1 MNQFRRRRKVLD
13 MAVSIAASAL
23 TALFV
28 AAHVHGY
35 LRDFSEDG
43 LHERGTC
50 FACGLYR
57 WSHMDDAA
65 FEARELRR
73 AAK

>member
-1 MNQFRRRRKVLD
+1 MNRLRRRRKVLD
-13 MAVSIAASAL
+13 MAVCVAAAAL

-28 AAHVHGY
+28 AAHIHGY
-35 LRDFSEDG
+35 LRDFCEDG

-65 FEARELRR
+65 FEAREMRR
-73 AAK
+73 AHK

>member
-1 MNQFRRRRKVLD
+1 MNQLRRRRKVLD
-13 MAVSIAASAL
+13 IAVCVAAAAL

-35 LRDFSEDG
+35 LRDYSDGG

-50 FACGLYR
+50 TACGLYR
-57 WSHMDDAA
+57 WMHMDDAA
-65 FEARELRR
+65 FEAREMRR
-73 AAK
+73 AHK

>member
-1 MNQFRRRRKVLD
+1 MKPRKIID
-13 MAVSIAASAL
+13 AAICAAL
-23 TALFV
+23 AALAALFV

-35 LRDFSEDG
+35 LCDYSEDG

-50 FACGLYR
+50 GACGFYR
-57 WSHMDDAA
+57 WTHMGDAA

>member
-1 MNQFRRRRKVLD
+1 MNPRKVFDAALC
-13 MAVSIAASAL
+13 AVCAAFA
-23 TALFV
+23 ALFF
-28 AAHVHGY
+28 AAMAHGY
-35 LRDFSEDG
+35 IRDMRDDG

-50 FACGLYR
+50 GMCGFYR
-57 WSHMDDAA
+57 WMHSDDAA

>member
-1 MNQFRRRRKVLD
+1 MNPRKVLD
-13 MAVSIAASAL
+13 TAICAVCAAL
-23 TALFV
+23 VALFV
-28 AAHVHGY
+28 SAHVHGY
-35 LRDFSEDG
+35 LRDYSEDG

-50 FACGLYR
+50 TACGLYR
-57 WSHMDDAA
+57 WTHMDDAA

>member
-1 MNQFRRRRKVLD
+1 MKPRKVLD
-13 MAVSIAASAL
+13 IVICAVCAALA
-23 TALFV
+23 ALFV
-28 AAHVHGY
+28 AAQVHGY

-50 FACGLYR
+50 GACGLYR
-57 WSHMDDAA
+57 WTHMGDAA